1 MQEKEKVVGL
11 GMEKLANLLDLAR
24 DKSVT
29 AREELV
35 ETVSDLFFD
44 DNRILTDH
52 ERALMTDIL
61 RQLIHDVEMA
71 VRRKLADRLADQPN
85 APHELVLTLANDEI
99 EVAHPILLNSD
110 VLHDAELIEIVR
122 HRTLEHQLAVAMRR
136 SLDEPVSDALVETGN
151 KTVIQTLLENENA
164 RISRATMEYLV
175 EQSAQIDEF
184 QNPLLHR
191 PDLGGELATRMYW
204 WVSAALRQHIL
215 TNFDVDP
222 DALDE
227 TIEDSVV
234 ESMADDDDSGGE
246 RDQGSAATA
255 LADRLADEDSITPQ
269 LLIQALRQGEISL
282 FQSLFGK
289 LANIRPQL
297 VRRLMFE
304 PNGEALAVA
313 CKALRVEKADFA
325 SIFLLSR
332 KARPGDK
339 SVDPDE
345 LTRALAMFDRVMPDG
360 ARRVLARWQRDPKF
374 AEAIARID
382 DGKEPNSK
390 AAQ

>member
-1 MQEKEKVVGL
+1 MRETDKVIGL
-11 GMEKLANLLDLAR
+11 GMEKLGHLLDLAR
-24 DKSVT
+24 DRSVG

-44 DNRILTDH
+44 DGRVLTDH
-52 ERALMTDIL
+52 ERSLMTDIL

-85 APHELVLTLANDEI
+85 APHELVLTLANDDI
-99 EVAHPILLNSD
+99 EVAHPILLNTD

-122 HRTLEHQLAVAMRR
+122 HRTLEHQLAIAMRR
-136 SLDEPVSDALVETGN
+136 SLNEPVSNALVETGN

-191 PDLGGELATRMYW
+191 PDLGSELAARMYW

-215 TNFDVDP
+215 TNFDIDP
-222 DALDE
+222 DQLDA
-227 TIEDSVV
+227 TIENSVV
-234 ESMADDDDSGGE
+234 ESMASEGDSTDRE
-246 RDQGSAATA
+246 KGSASSA

-269 LLIQALRQGEISL
+269 LLIQALRQGEVSL

-289 LANIRPQL
+289 LAQIRPRL

-304 PNGEALAVA
+304 PNGEALAA
-313 CKALRVEKADFA
+313 AFKALRIDKADFA

-360 ARRVLARWQRDPKF
+360 ARRVLSRWQRDPKF
-374 AEAIARID
+374 AEAIAQVE
-382 DGKEPNSK
+382 GGQAQKSK

>member
-1 MQEKEKVVGL
+1 MRETDKIIGL
-11 GMEKLANLLDLAR
+11 GMEKLGHLLDLAR
-24 DKSVT
+24 DRSVG

-44 DNRILTDH
+44 DGRVLTDH
-52 ERALMTDIL
+52 ERSLMTDIL

-85 APHELVLTLANDEI
+85 APHELVLTLANDDI
-99 EVAHPILLNSD
+99 EVAHPILLNTD

-122 HRTLEHQLAVAMRR
+122 HRTLEHQLAIAMRR
-136 SLDEPVSDALVETGN
+136 SLNEPVSNALVETGN

-191 PDLGGELATRMYW
+191 PDLGSELAARMYW

-215 TNFDVDP
+215 TNFDIDP
-222 DALDE
+222 DQLDA
-227 TIEDSVV
+227 TIENSVV
-234 ESMADDDDSGGE
+234 ESMASEGDSTDRE
-246 RDQGSAATA
+246 KGSAASA

-269 LLIQALRQGEISL
+269 LLIQALRQGEVSL

-289 LANIRPQL
+289 LAQIRPRL

-313 CKALRVEKADFA
+313 CKALRIDKADFA

-360 ARRVLARWQRDPKF
+360 ARRVLSRWQRDPKF
-374 AEAIARID
+374 AEAIAQVE
-382 DGKEPNSK
+382 GGQAQKSK

>member
-1 MQEKEKVVGL
+1 MRETDKVIGL
-11 GMEKLANLLDLAR
+11 GMEKLGHLLDLAR
-24 DKSVT
+24 DRSVG

-44 DNRILTDH
+44 DGRVLTDH
-52 ERALMTDIL
+52 ERSLMTDIL

-85 APHELVLTLANDEI
+85 APHELVLTLANDDI
-99 EVAHPILLNSD
+99 EVAHPILLNTD

-122 HRTLEHQLAVAMRR
+122 HRTLEHQLAIAMRR
-136 SLDEPVSDALVETGN
+136 SLNEPVSNALVETGN

-191 PDLGGELATRMYW
+191 PDLGSELAARMYW

-215 TNFDVDP
+215 TNFDIDP
-222 DALDE
+222 DQLDA
-227 TIEDSVV
+227 TIENSVV
-234 ESMADDDDSGGE
+234 ESMASEGDSTDRE
-246 RDQGSAATA
+246 KGSASSA

-269 LLIQALRQGEISL
+269 LLIQALRQGEVSL

-289 LANIRPQL
+289 LAQIRPRL

-313 CKALRVEKADFA
+313 CKALRIDKADFA

-360 ARRVLARWQRDPKF
+360 ARRVLSRWQRDPKF
-374 AEAIARID
+374 AEAIAQVE
-382 DGKEPNSK
+382 GGQAQKSK

>member
-1 MQEKEKVVGL
+1 MRETDKIIGL
-11 GMEKLANLLDLAR
+11 GMEKLGHLLDLAR
-24 DKSVT
+24 DRSVG

-44 DNRILTDH
+44 DGRVLTDH
-52 ERALMTDIL
+52 ERSLMTDIL

-85 APHELVLTLANDEI
+85 APHELVLTLANDDI
-99 EVAHPILLNSD
+99 EVAHPILLNTD

-122 HRTLEHQLAVAMRR
+122 HRTLEHQLAIAMRR
-136 SLDEPVSDALVETGN
+136 SLNEPVSNALVETGN

-191 PDLGGELATRMYW
+191 PDLGSELAARMYW

-215 TNFDVDP
+215 TNFDIDP
-222 DALDE
+222 DQLDA
-227 TIEDSVV
+227 TIENSVV
-234 ESMADDDDSGGE
+234 ESMASEGDSTDRE
-246 RDQGSAATA
+246 KGSASSA

-269 LLIQALRQGEISL
+269 LLIQALRQGEVSL

-289 LANIRPQL
+289 LAQIRPRL

-313 CKALRVEKADFA
+313 CKALRIDKADFA

-360 ARRVLARWQRDPKF
+360 ARRVLSRWQRDPKF
-374 AEAIARID
+374 AEAIAQVE
-382 DGKEPNSK
+382 GGQAQKSK

>member
-1 MQEKEKVVGL
+1 MRETDKVIGL
-11 GMEKLANLLDLAR
+11 GMEKLGHLLDLAR
-24 DKSVT
+24 DRSVG

-44 DNRILTDH
+44 DGRVLTDH
-52 ERALMTDIL
+52 ERSLMTDIL

-85 APHELVLTLANDEI
+85 APHELVLTLANDDI
-99 EVAHPILLNSD
+99 EVAHPILLNTD

-122 HRTLEHQLAVAMRR
+122 HRTLEHQLAIAMRR
-136 SLDEPVSDALVETGN
+136 SLNEPVSNALVETGN

-175 EQSAQIDEF
+175 EQSAQVDEF

-191 PDLGGELATRMYW
+191 PDLGSELAARMYW

-215 TNFDVDP
+215 TNFDIDP
-222 DALDE
+222 DQLDA
-227 TIEDSVV
+227 TIENSVV
-234 ESMADDDDSGGE
+234 ESMASEGDSTDRE
-246 RDQGSAATA
+246 KGSASSA

-269 LLIQALRQGEISL
+269 LLIQALRQGEVSL

-289 LANIRPQL
+289 LAQIRPRL

-313 CKALRVEKADFA
+313 CKALRIDKADFA

-360 ARRVLARWQRDPKF
+360 ARRVLSRWQRDPKF
-374 AEAIARID
+374 AEAIAQVE
-382 DGKEPNSK
+382 GGQAQKSK